1 MVIKITMK
9 ISMIFFIL
17 LIFLSA
23 CTPVFVPEIMKQAS
37 IDPPFENMISSSG
50 KYQGRLFLLGGTI
63 IDVKLLEEGSLL
75 EVAYTPVDSR
85 GYLSGRKGPDRRFLA
100 LLHREK
106 GILDPLIYKK
116 EREITVA
123 GIFIE
128 NRKGAIQQMPYV
140 FPLFEIRGI
149 YLWPER
155 TEYYL
160 RSYPYW
166 YDPWYDSWDYPFGY
180 RPWWR
185 YHPYR
190 YWR

>member
-1 MVIKITMK
+1 M
-9 ISMIFFIL
+9 L
-17 LIFLSA
+17 LSLVS
-23 CTPVFVPEIMKQAS
+23 CTPVFAPELMKQAA
-37 IDPPFENMISSSG
+37 IDPPFDNMLRSSSG
-50 KYQGRLFLLGGTI
+50 YQGRMFLLGGTI
-63 IDVKLLEEGSLL
+63 TDIKLVEEGSLL

-85 GYLSGRKGPDRRFLA
+85 GYLSSRRGPDRRILA
-100 LLHREK
+100 LLPKDK

-116 EREITVA
+116 DRDITIA
-123 GIFIE
+123 GIYIE
-128 NRKGAIQQMPYV
+128 NRDGVIQQMPYQ
-140 FPLFEIRGI
+140 FLLFEIRGI

-166 YDPWYDSWDYPFGY
+166 YDPWYDPWDYPFGY

-185 YHPYR
+185 YYPYR

>member
-1 MVIKITMK
+1 
-9 ISMIFFIL
+9 MIVC
-17 LIFLSA
+17 IFLVS
-23 CTPVFVPEIMKQAS
+23 CSPVFGPELMRQAS
-37 IDPPFENMISSSG
+37 IDLPFDNMQETPIP
-50 KYQGRLFLLGGTI
+50 YEGRMFLLGGTI
-63 IDVKLLEEGSLL
+63 VETKLVEQGSLI
-75 EVAYTPVDSR
+75 EAAYLPVDSR
-85 GYLSGRKGPDRRFLA
+85 GYLQSKSGPDRRFLA
-100 LLHREK
+100 LLPKDK

-116 EREITVA
+116 GREITVA
-123 GIFIE
+123 GLFTE
-128 NRKGAIQQMPYV
+128 NRQGVIQQMPYV

-155 TEYYL
+155 YEY

-166 YDPWYDSWDYPFGY
+166 YDPWYDPWDYPFGY